1 MKIFERIIFAAG
13 LFMLAFLLW
22 RFDAPTVWAQVCR
35 VGWGFLAIFSLQ
47 ICDHALNAVGW
58 RYAFAAPDATRVPF
72 WKLVGIRVA
81 GDGVNYL
88 TPSATIAGEIIRP
101 GMLPDALPAQVRNSS
116 VVVAKFA
123 QSLGQAL
130 FALVGLLMLLPRL
143 GFLSGRQI
151 WAAIF
156 GCLTVFVLV
165 GAGMALLAAR
175 RRDGTHLWRLS
186 ETLSAMREQ
195 MVLYLRE
202 HPRRF
207 FLSTFFFV
215 LGYAWGAVEVL
226 VICFFLGMRL
236 DLATALCVEVLSVMV
251 DSLFFMVPAKAG
263 TQEAG
268 KIAIFIGLG
277 LPAAQGLAFGL
288 VRHVREL
295 AWAGAGFA
303 MYAADRRRRANGAL
317 PTLCALPEEP
327 VARADS

>member
-1 MKIFERIIFAAG
+1 MKLFEKLVLAAG
-13 LFMLAFLLW
+13 LVMLAFLLW
-22 RFDAPTVWAQVCR
+22 RFDAPAVWAQVCR
-35 VGWGFLAIFSLQ
+35 VGWGFFAILALQ
-47 ICDHALNAVGW
+47 IFDHALNAVGW
-58 RYAFAAPDATRVPF
+58 RFAFAKNDAGRAPF
-72 WKLVGIRVA
+72 WQLVRIRIA

-88 TPSATIAGEIIRP
+88 TPSGTIAGEIIRP
-101 GMLPDALPAQVRNSS
+101 GMLPEAVPAQVRNSS

-130 FALVGLLMLLPRL
+130 FALAGLLLLLPRL

-151 WAAIF
+151 GAVIF
-156 GCLTVFVLV
+156 GCLAVFILV
-165 GAGMALLAAR
+165 GVGMALLAAR
-175 RRDGTHLWRLS
+175 RRDGTYLWRLS
-186 ETLSAMREQ
+186 ETASAMREQ

-202 HPRRF
+202 HPGRF
-207 FLSTFFFV
+207 CLSTFFFV

-236 DLATALCVEVLSVMV
+236 GVPTALCVEVLSVVV

-268 KIAIFIGLG
+268 KIAIFMGLG
-277 LPAAQGLAFGL
+277 LSAAQGLAFGL

-303 MYAADRRRRANGAL
+303 MYAADRRLKNKRQNANLDPRGR
-317 PTLCALPEEP
+317 
-327 VARADS
+327 VQIGS